1 MPLYASQAT
10 ERVRAAVVTRLT
22 PAEVRYFGFWPD
34 AAFPGRTA
42 KAANPDVEAQLADL
56 AGEIAAGDT
65 RFFVDDYDDAKG
77 AYAPLTR
84 VFEQLA
90 VARGSVPRW

>member
-1 MPLYASQAT
+1 
-10 ERVRAAVVTRLT
+10 VVTRLT
-22 PAEVRYFGFWPD
+22 PTEVRYFGFWPG
-34 AAFPGRTA
+34 AAFPGRAA
-42 KAANPDVEAQLADL
+42 KAANPDVEAQLATWRGQLTEL
-56 AGEIAAGDT
+56 ADELAAGDT